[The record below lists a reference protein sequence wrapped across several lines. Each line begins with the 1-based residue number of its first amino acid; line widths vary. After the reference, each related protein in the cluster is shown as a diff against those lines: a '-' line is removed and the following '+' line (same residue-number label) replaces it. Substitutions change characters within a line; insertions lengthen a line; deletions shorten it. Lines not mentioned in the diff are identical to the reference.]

1 MSTQTDKEIEQ
12 SLGIPPVGFIDPL
25 EDLFTDAMM
34 QKKLRVTRRVADP
47 SMKNALDATV
57 KKMKDLYLLPEN
69 WERTRGIALIDKTT
83 HTLIGNFSEYTHRS
97 VPKTR
102 KLLREHTPISID
114 ATEIIEGY
122 LGEELGARL
131 RGHSKWTEERR
142 GVMELFFPELMVGAP
157 QVQVLIAIYLGAVVR
172 VDLAEDMQFA
182 SMSGNTII
190 SLPTGTNVLDH
201 LDADGRKAARR
212 AAGLQ

>member
-12 SLGIPPVGFIDPL
+12 SLGLTPAYADPL

-47 SMKNALDATV
+47 SLKNALDATV

-69 WERTRGIALIDKTT
+69 WERTRGVALIDKTT
-83 HTLIGNFSEYTHRS
+83 HTLIGNFSEYLHRS

-131 RGHSKWTEERR
+131 KGHSKWTEQRR
-142 GVMELFFPELMVGAP
+142 AKMALLFPELMIGAP
-157 QVQVLIAIYLGAVVR
+157 EVQVMISIYLGVIVR
-172 VDLAEDMQFA
+172 IDLIEETQFA
-182 SMSGNTII
+182 SMSGNII
-190 SLPTGTNVLDH
+190 FSLPAETNVLEH
-201 LDADGRKAARR
+201 LDADGRKAARK